1 MNLAAKG
8 ALLLALFALPT
19 WAQVRGIPASATSVT
34 RLRGFNNNIPASV
47 TSLGPLGFSAGRHD
61 GHGFR
66 FVDRLN
72 RRRFGFFPVGIPL
85 PLYVVADE
93 PEPVSEVVREVASD
107 PQRIEITVV
116 DKRETREPS
125 AASSAKP
132 EPRPEPPPE
141 PELSPTIVILQD
153 GTRKELRNYAIMGK
167 VLFDLA
173 DNRMF
178 RIPLETV
185 NLDATVA
192 ANAAQGKQF
201 RWE

>member
-1 MNLAAKG
+1 
-8 ALLLALFALPT
+8 
-19 WAQVRGIPASATSVT
+19 
-34 RLRGFNNNIPASV
+34 
-47 TSLGPLGFSAGRHD
+47 
-61 GHGFR
+61 
-66 FVDRLN
+66 
-72 RRRFGFFPVGIPL
+72 
-85 PLYVVADE
+85 
-93 PEPVSEVVREVASD
+93 
-107 PQRIEITVV
+107 
-116 DKRETREPS
+116 
-125 AASSAKP
+125 
-132 EPRPEPPPE
+132 
-141 PELSPTIVILQD
+141 LQD